1 MVLNCKVIRNQMTT
15 EAVYFHSE
23 VMSRLSYSTKHYHK
37 ETWFIYPQM
46 PHFLLK
52 YLFILFN
59 Y

>member
-1 MVLNCKVIRNQMTT
+1 MTM

-23 VMSRLSYSTKHYHK
+23 VMSRLSYGTKHYHK
-37 ETWFIYPQM
+37 EIWFIYPQM